1 MVITRAGGNALDPT
15 TTVTDEELRAAELAR
30 AQEQACQDAYARE
43 LPDPLL
49 ESVPNRFRLPDVSAN
64 LSPRH
69 GTPPE
74 MAAMMQMMSAMHMEL
89 SELRKKRRG
98 SGSDSEES
106 DPDLHQI
113 PPLFDPTHELPI
125 SEVIARTYRG
135 IQPATC
141 HDPRFR
147 KALDYRY
154 YRLNR
159 RSSRYDGQ
167 IASRIARL
175 TRQMEASFKM
185 RFSGADPIA
194 VIQFL
199 HSFVDAANTNGVR
212 EGAALHI
219 LRSFL
224 DTPARD
230 EFIAYRA
237 TSFPGA
243 VDWLLATFAPVG
255 ALASEYK
262 SISSMTQRVQESPR
276 AFSLRLRQRA
286 SRLGPLMDEAAVTV
300 LLEGLD
306 PSVSGFVQSAL
317 RQQKPTF
324 TNVLQEAE
332 LVFASVQATEA
343 RVTEKSAPNP
353 SRPHR
358 PAILARTDRGL
369 PEYIRPRRESPSVPV
384 LAAEF
389 LGEGYQY
396 SLSAEPTSD
405 EMEQILTAN
414 LAPPQQVRC
423 CYTCWRPGHFSAQ
436 CPLIPESERAGIA
449 QRRSEVMRKRSHM
462 YQSRSLHPV
471 GSAQA
476 VHEKSV
482 PDTVLVAP
490 QLPVLTDPTVGVREE
505 LSEKK
510 WPVGEATRPN
520 GSL

>member
-1 MVITRAGGNALDPT
+1 MDPT
-15 TTVTDEELRAAELAR
+15 TSVADEDLWAAELAG
-30 AQEQACQDAYARE
+30 AQELSRPDTIARG
-43 LPDPLL
+43 LTDPT
-49 ESVPNRFRLPDVSAN
+49 
-64 LSPRH
+64 PRRE
-69 GTPPE
+69 PP
-74 MAAMMQMMSAMHMEL
+74 MDISAMMQMMSAMHLEL
-89 SELRKKRRG
+89 SELRKRRGG
-98 SGSDSEES
+98 SGSDSEGSE
-106 DPDLHQI
+106 PDLHHM
-113 PPLFDPTHELPI
+113 PPPFDPNQELPL
-125 SEVIARTYRG
+125 SEITARTYRG
-135 IQPATC
+135 LQPATC
-141 HDPRFR
+141 HDLRFR

-167 IASRIARL
+167 VASRVARL
-175 TRQMEASFKM
+175 TRQLEASFKM

-212 EGAALHI
+212 EGAALHV

-230 EFIAYRA
+230 EFVAYRA
-237 TSFPGA
+237 TSYPEA
-243 VDWLLATFAPVG
+243 VDWCLSTFAPVG

-262 SISSMTQRVQESPR
+262 AISSMTQRAHESPR

-317 RQQKPTF
+317 RHQKPTF
-324 TNVLQEAE
+324 TNVVQEAE

-343 RVTEKSAPNP
+343 RVVEKSAPSA
-353 SRPHR
+353 SRHNRSTILANTNRGRPEYLKPHR
-358 PAILARTDRGL
+358 
-369 PEYIRPRRESPSVPV
+369 EYPPVPLLSVEFEDDCYPHYPD
-384 LAAEF
+384 AE
-389 LGEGYQY
+389 E
-396 SLSAEPTSD
+396 ASD
-405 EMEQILTAN
+405 EMEQILVAN

-449 QRRSEVMRKRSHM
+449 QRRAEVMRKRGHTYQTRPSH
-462 YQSRSLHPV
+462 PAI
-471 GSAQA
+471 SAPTFHKQNM
-476 VHEKSV
+476 
-482 PDTVLVAP
+482 PDPVLVASQISQP
-490 QLPVLTDPTVGVREE
+490 PVIADTHPVDVGEE
-505 LSEKK
+505 SAEKD

-520 GSL
+520 GSQ